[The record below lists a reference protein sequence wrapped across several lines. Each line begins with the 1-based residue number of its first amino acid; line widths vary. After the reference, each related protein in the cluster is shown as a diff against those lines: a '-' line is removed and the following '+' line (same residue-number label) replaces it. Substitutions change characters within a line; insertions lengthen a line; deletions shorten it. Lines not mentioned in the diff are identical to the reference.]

1 MFGLAL
7 ASHMF
12 TGMCQGNGC
21 QNTACNCASSRSL
34 DLEINLHRHV
44 RILSPASYPIF
55 PSTLQGAILLLFF
68 YFLNSKIIFMP
79 YILNFCIE
87 DSVKKII
94 QTSENYAFL

>member
-1 MFGLAL
+1 MV
-7 ASHMF
+7 
-12 TGMCQGNGC
+12 TGMCQENVR
-21 QNTACNCASSRSL
+21 QNTACKCTSSRPL

-55 PSTLQGAILLLFF
+55 PSTLQGAILILFF
-68 YFLNSKIIFMP
+68 HFLKPKINFMP

-94 QTSENYAFL
+94 QTIENYAFLRHFSSAF